1 MTTRLEFVPVD
12 LIDPHPSNPRRDLG
26 DLTELADS
34 IRAQG
39 IRQPLLLVQR
49 ACAEC
54 DARGLSPCTH
64 DLGDRYMVVIGH
76 RRLAAAKMA
85 ELQDVPCTIDPS
97 LSQAQ
102 QVELMLLEN
111 IQRTDL
117 SPVEEA
123 EGYQELLD
131 LGVKVREIAKT
142 TGRNEKT
149 ITARIRLLKL
159 PDQAREKVHLH
170 QATLE
175 DAAKLDALVG
185 NASQLKKA
193 AAALG
198 TPNFRWVIQEARD
211 EVHRAT
217 VKKEIKALL
226 KKLSVAH
233 HTSDAYAHND
243 FRQVTKLARAADV
256 DKAVKAGLPDGTVW
270 IDSYSSLVLIR
281 PTTDAERAQV
291 SQTEDEREKRR
302 AFDDQIARDGQIAF
316 QLRDEFIT
324 GLFGRKRIAAKDMLA
339 IVAAAAPIVI
349 TESNRGTYGL
359 ARWLDETGYRNG
371 TQTRQLMAERH
382 PDADPACWLLL
393 WLHLNC
399 NNGYS
404 WYSAAS
410 SPVTVAMYGLLDQ
423 LGYPISDAE
432 RARVFPEREP
442 VCAGCG
448 HPVGDHDIDDG
459 VCTVTSDDPGV
470 EWAECPCTGLELA
483 S

>member
-39 IRQPLLLVQR
+39 IRQPLLLVPR

-54 DARGLSPCTH
+54 AARGLSPCTH
-64 DLGDRYMVVIGH
+64 DIGDRYMAVIGH
-76 RRLAAAKMA
+76 RRLAASKLA
-85 ELQDVPCTIDPS
+85 ELEDVPCTIDPS

-185 NASQLKKA
+185 NAAQLKKA

-198 TPNFRWVIQEARD
+198 TPNFRWVIQEARG

-226 KKLSVAH
+226 KKLGVAR
-233 HTSDAYAHND
+233 HTSNGYAHND
-243 FRQVTKLARAADV
+243 FRQVTKLSRASDV

-291 SQTEDEREKRR
+291 SQGEDEREKRR
-302 AFDDQIARDGQIAF
+302 AFDDQIAQDGQIAF

-324 GLFGRKRIAAKDMLA
+324 GLLGRKRIAAKDMLA
-339 IVAAAAPIVI
+339 IVATAAPLVV
-349 TESNRGTYGL
+349 TEGRGYNL
-359 ARWLDETGYRNG
+359 VQWLGENGYRNG
-371 TQTRQLMAERH
+371 AQTRQLMAERH

-393 WLHLNC
+393 WLHLNSS
-399 NNGYS
+399 NGYS

-410 SPVTVAMYGLLDQ
+410 NPVTVALYGLLEQ

-432 RARVFPEREP
+432 RARVTPEEP
-442 VCAGCG
+442 CAACG
-448 HPVGDHDIDDG
+448 HPNADHDVDDG
-459 VCTVTSDDPGV
+459 RCTITSDDPND
-470 EWAECPCTGLELA
+470 EWTECPCTGLELA